1 MHRKGVGVSTH
12 RVNRPHRLRPNRA
25 PRTGKG
31 RIDIVRA
38 MDRPTFDHRGARL
51 DVVTGVKIS
60 EDGVAVERA
69 EREVQRGTKHRA
81 LE

>member
-1 MHRKGVGVSTH
+1 
-12 RVNRPHRLRPNRA
+12 
-25 PRTGKG
+25 
-31 RIDIVRA
+31 